1 MSSPL
6 HVVRVG
12 TVGPPL
18 ILCHGSATDASTWTI
33 QLASPLTSRYRVV
46 AYDRRGA
53 GRSPRAPGV
62 AWHTIEEHAADLAA
76 LIGELGAP
84 ALVVGSSCG
93 AAVVLET
100 CRRAPAA
107 VRGAILIEPPLAPSD
122 AAPAVPAGF
131 LAELDRLAVE
141 VGPEAAAERFLITV
155 LGQAAWDRLPK
166 LFRARAASTW
176 PQIRGDCYA
185 LDAYQVRYP
194 SLAAIAVPIRLLGG
208 DRSAAY
214 FRPTL
219 EALAAALP
227 RATLAIV
234 AGAGHMLHADAPRA
248 FADHVDALAA
258 ATA

>member
-1 MSSPL
+1 
-6 HVVRVG
+6 
-12 TVGPPL
+12 
-18 ILCHGSATDASTWTI
+18 
-33 QLASPLTSRYRVV
+33 
-46 AYDRRGA
+46 
-53 GRSPRAPGV
+53 
-62 AWHTIEEHAADLAA
+62 
-76 LIGELGAP
+76 
-84 ALVVGSSCG
+84 
-93 AAVVLET
+93 
-100 CRRAPAA
+100 
-107 VRGAILIEPPLAPSD
+107 
-122 AAPAVPAGF
+122 

-194 SLAAIAVPIRLLGG
+194 SLAAIDVPIRLLGG

-258 ATA
+258 ATATA

>member
-6 HVVRVG
+6 HVVRAG
-12 TVGPPL
+12 TAGPPL
-18 ILCHGSATDASTWTI
+18 ILVHGSATDASTWTI

-76 LIGELGAP
+76 LIAEAGAP
-84 ALVVGSSCG
+84 ALVAGSSCG
-93 AAVVLET
+93 AVVVLEA
-100 CRRAPAA
+100 CRRYPAA
-107 VRGAILIEPPLAPSD
+107 VRGAILIEPPLAAAD
-122 AAPAVPAGF
+122 DAPAVPAGF

-141 VGPEAAAERFLITV
+141 IGPEAAAERFLITV
-155 LGQAAWDRLPK
+155 LGQAAWDRLPRM
-166 LFRARAASTW
+166 FRARAAREW
-176 PQIRGDCYA
+176 PQIRADCYA
-185 LDAYQVRYP
+185 LDAYQVRYATLGEVAP
-194 SLAAIAVPIRLLGG
+194 PIRLLGG

-234 AGAGHMLHADAPRA
+234 AGAGHMLHAEAPRA
-248 FADHVDALAA
+248 FAEHVDALAA
-258 ATA
+258 ATG